1 MTTPDGVTG
10 PRGRLPWLGILIPL
24 GLGFVLAVGLAYQT
38 WDAARKH
45 REAAEATVRDHAAF
59 GAHILTSRVDRRMN
73 QAMLYA
79 FYYVDLAI
87 RNGDRWPAVSVLAA
101 DQEIRRC
108 RGETP
113 AVDRVFFRWAD
124 GDLEIEGPADPSLRA
139 WLETWVAETADAVES
154 ERAFGLR
161 FGAPGIGASGI
172 GYRVFRQDEGNALY
186 GLDNCFRDPG
196 GDVFAESIA
205 ESGVLPPSLVGA
217 TPNDSLFAVTV
228 LDGDGR
234 TVWGSGSV
242 PGADFIGTAAVE
254 PEETYGG
261 LQIALEVLEGTATRL
276 VVGGL
281 PRSRLPEA
289 LGLVALTALLL
300 VIAARQLRRGQE
312 LLRLREQFVSNVSH
326 ELRTPLQQI
335 LLFSDLLRL
344 RRVSSEDE
352 RDQAVSVIHRETRRL
367 INLVENVLSFSRPAG
382 ESVRPRETALL
393 ELAGTV
399 VESFRPIAEE
409 RGVRLDV
416 TGEEVVVRGDPEGLQ
431 RVLLNL
437 LDNAV
442 KYGPDGQTVTI
453 EVARRGG
460 SGVVAV
466 RDEGPGIPEGER
478 DRIWETY
485 FRLGREERRSR
496 TGQGVGLAIV
506 RDLVERMGGRVSLD
520 DAHTGGACF
529 EVELPVAA

>member
-1 MTTPDGVTG
+1 V
-10 PRGRLPWLGILIPL
+10 RGRLPWLGILIPL

-45 REAAEATVRDHAAF
+45 RAAAEATVRDHASF
-59 GAHILTSRVDRRMN
+59 GAHILAGRVDRRMN
-73 QAMLYA
+73 QAMVYA

-87 RNGDRWPAVSVLAA
+87 RNGERWPAVDALGA
-101 DQEIRRC
+101 DQELRRC
-108 RGETP
+108 ADETSRE
-113 AVDRVFFRWAD
+113 DRVFFRWAD
-124 GDLEIEGPADPSLRA
+124 GELDVIGPAAPGFEA
-139 WLETWVAETADAVES
+139 WLRTWVADAAAADAGGRS
-154 ERAFGLR
+154 FGLR
-161 FGAPGIGASGI
+161 FGAPGVGPSGI
-172 GYRVFRQDEGNALY
+172 AYRVFRRDGGHALY
-186 GLDNCFRDPG
+186 GLDNCFIDPAG
-196 GDVFAESIA
+196 NVFAGAIA
-205 ESGVLPPSLVGA
+205 ESGVLPPSLIGE
-217 TPNDSLFAVTV
+217 TPNDSLFAVS
-228 LDGDGR
+228 LGDGAGGI
-234 TVWGSGSV
+234 VWDDGTDYATGFV
-242 PGADFIGTAAVE
+242 GAAAVQ
-254 PEETYGG
+254 PLAAYGG
-261 LQIALEVLEGTATRL
+261 LEVALRLHPTTAERL

-344 RRVSSEDE
+344 KRVSSDDE

-367 INLVENVLSFSRPAG
+367 INLVENVLSFSRPVG
-382 ESVRPRETALL
+382 EPVSPRETAALD
-393 ELAGTV
+393 LAGTV

-409 RGVRLDV
+409 RGVALRI
-416 TGEEVVVRGDPEGLQ
+416 TGEEVVVRGDPEALQ

-453 EVARRGG
+453 DVSRRGG

-466 RDEGPGIPEGER
+466 RDEGPGIPETDR
-478 DRIWETY
+478 DRIWEAY
-485 FRLGREERRSR
+485 FRLGREQRDDS

-506 RDLVERMGGRVSLD
+506 RDLVEHMGGRVRLD
-520 DAHTGGACF
+520 AAETGGACF
-529 EVELPVAA
+529 EVELPVSA